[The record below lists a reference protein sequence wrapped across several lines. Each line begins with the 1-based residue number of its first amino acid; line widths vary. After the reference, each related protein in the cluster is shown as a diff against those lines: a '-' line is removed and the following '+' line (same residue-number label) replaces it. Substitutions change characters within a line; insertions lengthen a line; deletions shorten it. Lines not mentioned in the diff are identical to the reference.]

1 MATSQVLEGMII
13 SSSGEAG
20 EIVVRAQER
29 PSSFKSK
36 SCVSVEWWSG
46 ASAWEIGMRI
56 SSTPSLS
63 AEMTMMAVA
72 RPELM
77 RTSVLRSVPESLS
90 STEST
95 RASVCSSALTHE
107 APVSTLQGPEA
118 LMRIVC
124 GMSTHWNVQ
133 IASLSFTYS
142 SVCCVQPVRS
152 AAAAAKRIGLFILE
166 IVCLLYFLIPGLS
179 STGRCKGAGAVPI

>member
-46 ASAWEIGMRI
+46 ASAWEIGMRT

-63 AEMTMMAVA
+63 AEMTMMAERGEV
-72 RPELM
+72 E
-77 RTSVLRSVPESLS
+77 VLRPSGLTLS
-90 STEST
+90 YVLFLSG
-95 RASVCSSALTHE
+95 VMLTQFTPSP
-107 APVSTLQGPEA
+107 A
-118 LMRIVC
+118 
-124 GMSTHWNVQ
+124 
-133 IASLSFTYS
+133 SFTALA
-142 SVCCVQPVRS
+142 VQVQFTAVMVR
-152 AAAAAKRIGLFILE
+152 
-166 IVCLLYFLIPGLS
+166 
-179 STGRCKGAGAVPI
+179 